1 MIRLV
6 IYAVIFC
13 LGLYAGVEY
22 ERVTG
27 MERCLNAGGSVDPTG
42 ICIGAKAP

>member
-6 IYAVIFC
+6 IYTVIFG

-27 MERCLNAGGSVDPTG
+27 MERCLNAGGSVDPRG
-42 ICIGAKAP
+42 ICLGATAP